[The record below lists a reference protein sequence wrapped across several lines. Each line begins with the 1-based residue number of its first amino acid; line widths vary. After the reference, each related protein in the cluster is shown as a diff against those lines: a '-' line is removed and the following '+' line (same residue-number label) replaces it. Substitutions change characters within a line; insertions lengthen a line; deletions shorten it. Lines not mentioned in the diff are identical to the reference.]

1 MPLLPI
7 EIAMWKNDI
16 LRVEIALQGGFDPN
30 IIFSSVGFTPLQFA
44 VGKQIGIMQMLLDH
58 GADVSTRDAMGCTA
72 LHYAAKRGYV
82 DHLRLLLTYKADPN
96 VRDGEGNTPL
106 HTAAAYG
113 HSNCVRALLD
123 KGGAEETLAD
133 PNIRDVKGNTPLHI
147 AATYGH
153 NNCVS
158 ALFDKGADE
167 TLCNHGGRAPVMCA
181 WEARFSDT
189 AYLIIEKTEMKEHK
203 RLFGK
208 NISECELAVM
218 MATHHRLVTNSYLRR
233 LDVEVIDLIRKDY
246 ITKKRAGSHVA
257 ELPSGQPM

>member
-1 MPLLPI
+1 
-7 EIAMWKNDI
+7 MWKNDI
-16 LRVEIALQGGFDPN
+16 LQVEIALQGGFDPN

-44 VGKQIGIMQMLLDH
+44 VGKPIGIMQMLLDH

-96 VRDGEGNTPL
+96 VCDGEGNTPL

-113 HSNCVRALLD
+113 HSNCVRALL
-123 KGGAEETLAD
+123 GGAEETLTD

-167 TLCNHGGRAPVMCA
+167 TLWNHGGWRPLMCA
-181 WEARFSDT
+181 WKARFSGT
-189 AYLIIEKTEMKEHK
+189 AYLIIEETEMKEHK
-203 RLFGK
+203 RLFEK
-208 NISECELAVM
+208 NISECELAVKM
-218 MATHHRLVTNSYLRR
+218 TTHHRLGTKMYLQH
-233 LDVEVIDLIRKDY
+233 LDIEVIDLIRKEY
-246 ITKKRAGSHVA
+246 ITKRRAEFIDSHDFHRDTL
-257 ELPSGQPM
+257 E